1 MPQCRPMPTSRGGG
15 MISLSSR
22 LMALFSSTRTC
33 LSTYP
38 CQSPGAPPPAPWTC
52 SCSPYMYKNAD
63 LTIPYSRGVCLP
75 SPGRHGRTYAA
86 LREKARDGMT
96 CLQGI
101 TRHLEGCSVA
111 DGGQATSAGSD
122 NNCTSQI
129 NLKVS
134 RNETLYR
141 HEDERLCLTSPD
153 RCARGLREPPDRPKQ
168 PLARPEFDD

>member
-1 MPQCRPMPTSRGGG
+1 MSSHAHVTGRWHDLSKLSPDGPLFQHSNLLIYLPVPITRCTSPC
-15 MISLSSR
+15 
-22 LMALFSSTRTC
+22 ALD
-33 LSTYP
+33 LLL
-38 CQSPGAPPPAPWTC
+38 QSI
-52 SCSPYMYKNAD
+52 YKNAD